1 MSLDLVF
8 EILCEQMPS
17 KMMDIALGYL
27 KTTICSGFGKFGIVS
42 SNSRTLVSA
51 NRICFDWTSQR
62 NIARDHTVF
71 SLGNMPSLFV
81 RSQII
86 DIPNKQHTIGS
97 TDTGTMVPL

>member
-27 KTTICSGFGKFGIVS
+27 KNTICSGFSKFAIES
-42 SNSRTLVSA
+42 RNSRTLVSA

-62 NIARDHTVF
+62 NIA
-71 SLGNMPSLFV
+71 
-81 RSQII
+81 
-86 DIPNKQHTIGS
+86 
-97 TDTGTMVPL
+97 